1 MSDKSNSKKQ
11 VNAGGSFFAS
21 MFSSLFGKFGTV
33 TGASALSLVTNI
45 PAALLSIFYF
55 LFFFPKIDDFFSV
68 QGFASFFIDNSLC
81 DYERASG
88 LYYLMVLLF
97 TALFLSTSTVSFS
110 VLNCG
115 FQEIFRNI
123 FRNNSVS
130 FFDDFKAGIKKNFK
144 QGIGATLIS
153 WVVSAIIFFALGFY
167 RNSFGKIGTLFF
179 VLMMIIYIVFIV
191 SQNIVNQTM
200 TAVDLP
206 LGKQYK
212 NAVLF
217 TFLELDKV
225 FGILIITFILTIII
239 PWILLFFIPQYAY
252 AFAVIYYILFV
263 FGAVPYMF
271 AFLAN
276 HYVNKYLTAP
286 SAQTPS
292 NDIIEDEDDDDD
304 EDSSEITEGEQQED
318 SVDE

>member
-1 MSDKSNSKKQ
+1 MNQKIFSHQYHRLYNRQYQHCHNPKYYLYSHFLLHVSQMKYLIFSIYYLLLCNLFLYFLCYLILIHQQ
-11 VNAGGSFFAS
+11 VPYFPNYF
-21 MFSSLFGKFGTV
+21 
-33 TGASALSLVTNI
+33 
-45 PAALLSIFYF
+45 FYF

-68 QGFASFFIDNSLC
+68 QGFTSFFIDNSLC

-179 VLMMIIYIVFIV
+179 VLMMIVYLVF
-191 SQNIVNQTM
+191 QDVN
-200 TAVDLP
+200 
-206 LGKQYK
+206 
-212 NAVLF
+212 LF
-217 TFLELDKV
+217 DFLKR
-225 FGILIITFILTIII
+225 IL
-239 PWILLFFIPQYAY
+239 
-252 AFAVIYYILFV
+252 
-263 FGAVPYMF
+263 
-271 AFLAN
+271 
-276 HYVNKYLTAP
+276 
-286 SAQTPS
+286 
-292 NDIIEDEDDDDD
+292 
-304 EDSSEITEGEQQED
+304 
-318 SVDE
+318 